1 MELVNVHIFI
11 IKYSL
16 EFTKRP
22 VTNYREEEVG
32 GHQNRRGGGK
42 FYPFKKRGG
51 GGMEK
56 VLAMLKGGNIVLG

>member
-32 GHQNRRGGGK
+32 GHQNRRGGGGGS
-42 FYPFKKRGG
+42 FTPSKKG